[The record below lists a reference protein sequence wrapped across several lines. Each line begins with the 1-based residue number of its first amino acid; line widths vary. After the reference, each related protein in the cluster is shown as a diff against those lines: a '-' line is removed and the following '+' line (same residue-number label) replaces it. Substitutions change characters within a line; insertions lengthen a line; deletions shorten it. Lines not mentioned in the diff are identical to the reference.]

1 MADQSHHSTFF
12 PWGSLNYGE
21 SIFGDFS
28 LKRRLF
34 RAEPERQPEV
44 TPASPERR
52 QQWVEEE
59 QEFNDR
65 LLNLRYRLF

>member
-1 MADQSHHSTFF
+1 MADQSNYHTIFA
-12 PWGSLNYGE
+12 WGSLNYGE
-21 SIFGDFS
+21 SLFGEFS

-34 RAEPERQPEV
+34 RAKPEPPEAA
-44 TPASPERR
+44 PASPERR

-65 LLNLRYRLF
+65 LLNLRYRVF

>member
-1 MADQSHHSTFF
+1 MADQSHHSTLF

-34 RAEPERQPEV
+34 RAKPEAQQDA
-44 TPASPERR
+44 TPVSPERR
-52 QQWVEEE
+52 QQWIEEE

-65 LLNLRYRLF
+65 LLNLRYRSF

>member
-1 MADQSHHSTFF
+1 MADQSHSNSFF
-12 PWGSLNYGE
+12 AWGSLNYGE
-21 SIFGDFS
+21 SLFGEFS

-34 RAEPERQPEV
+34 RNEPEPPKAA
-44 TPASPERR
+44 PASPEQR